1 VCEVLAVAF
10 AELRP
15 IAELHAWSL
24 SLERLGFAGEGWG
37 VAWRD
42 GDRVTGY
49 RNPVP
54 MAQDTV
60 GLERLSSVRSD
71 RFLVH
76 LRKPSEGFPPAL
88 ADTQPFVEPDG
99 SFAFCHNGFLERH
112 TDYRPPFSGELQGQA
127 DSEVG
132 FRFFASRL
140 REGEKPGTA
149 LALTHETFGG
159 RANLGYLDGAGR
171 LLVHAAHPMNPLWR
185 FRLDGAEVASTAIHR
200 DDEALFDQVFPGA
213 VERRRVEGT
222 ARVA

>member
-10 AELRP
+10 AEPRP
-15 IAELHAWSL
+15 FAELRAWSL

-42 GDRVTGY
+42 CDRVIGY

-54 MAQDTV
+54 MAQDAAGV
-60 GLERLSSVRSD
+60 ERLSSVRSD

-88 ADTQPFVEPDG
+88 GDTQPFVESDG
-99 SFAFCHNGFLERH
+99 SFAFCHNGFLKRH
-112 TDYRPPFSGELQGQA
+112 ADFRPTFSGELHGQA

-140 REGEKPGTA
+140 REGEEPGSA
-149 LALTHETFGG
+149 LALTHEVFGG
-159 RANLGYLDGAGR
+159 RANLGYLDRRGS
-171 LLVHAAHPMNPLWR
+171 LLVNAAHPANPMWR
-185 FRLDGAEVASTAIHR
+185 FRVDDTQVACTAIHR
-200 DDEALFDQVFPGA
+200 DDESLFDDVFPDA
-213 VERRRVEGT
+213 LERRRVHGT
-222 ARVA
+222 APVA